1 MLKKYS
7 VILMKTSI
15 QEVLSF
21 LLGLVLAIAML
32 YTINY
37 RNCIVLSSNVSR
49 ELLDKKLYNSKSN
62 KCYRIKQ

>member
-1 MLKKYS
+1 MN
-7 VILMKTSI
+7 TSI

>member
-1 MLKKYS
+1 
-7 VILMKTSI
+7 MKTSI

-32 YTINY
+32 CTINY